1 MIRELVVI
9 SGKGGT
15 GKTSITASFAHLA
28 ENKVMVDCDVDAADL
43 HLVLNPRILS
53 DEGFEAGRKAFIDH
67 KICTGCGECVRLCRF
82 DSIDENFRV
91 GILACEGCGV
101 CAHFCP
107 EKAIEMRPHESGRWF
122 VSDTDGGPFVHAKLG
137 MAEGNSGILVSKLR
151 KKAKEIA
158 EEKGFELIV
167 VDGSPGTGCPVIAT
181 VTGASFLLIVTEPT
195 VSGIHDMK
203 RALELAG
210 HFRIKSAVCVNR
222 GDINMERTAEIEKFC
237 SSQNIEFFGIIPY
250 DRDVTAAQMEGKSV
264 VEYSTGP
271 AALAIRDLWTKVKDA
286 L

>member
-1 MIRELVVI
+1 MIKELVVI

-28 ENKVMVDCDVDAADL
+28 QNKVMVDCDVDAADL
-43 HLVLNPRILS
+43 HLVLNPEIQS
-53 DEGFEAGRKAFIDH
+53 DEGFDGGRKAFIDH
-67 KICTGCGECVRLCRF
+67 KTCTGCGECVRLCRF
-82 DSIDENFRV
+82 DSIDENFKV
-91 GILACEGCGV
+91 ELLACEGCGV
-101 CAHFCP
+101 CAHVCP
-107 EKAIEMRPHESGRWF
+107 EKSIEMRPHESGRWF
-122 VSDTDGGPFVHAKLG
+122 VSETSAGPFVHAKLG
-137 MAEGNSGILVSKLR
+137 MAEGNSGKLVSILR

-158 EEKGFELIV
+158 EEKGFGLIV

-210 HFRIKSAVCVNR
+210 HFRIKSAICVNR

-250 DRDVTAAQMEGKSV
+250 DRDVTAAQMDCKSV

-271 AALAIRDLWTKVKDA
+271 AASAIRDLWKRVQAA

>member
-1 MIRELVVI
+1 MIKELVVI

-15 GKTSITASFAHLA
+15 GKTSITSSIAYLA
-28 ENKVMVDCDVDAADL
+28 EKKIMADCDVDAADL
-43 HLVLNPRILS
+43 HLILNPRIIS
-53 DEGFEAGRKAFIDH
+53 DESFEGGRKAYIDH
-67 KICTGCGECVRLCRF
+67 KLCTGCGECVDLCRF
-82 DSIDENFRV
+82 DAVNDDYVVHTLS
-91 GILACEGCGV
+91 CEGCGV
-101 CAHFCP
+101 CARFCP
-107 EKAIEMRPHESGRWF
+107 EKAIEMKPYESGRWF
-122 VSDTDGGPFVHAKLG
+122 VSETDYGPFVHARLG
-137 MAEGNSGILVSKLR
+137 MAEGNSGLLVTVLR

-158 EEKGFELIV
+158 ENTGCDLIV

-222 GDINMERTAEIEKFC
+222 GDINMDKTREIMEFC
-237 SSQNIEFFGIIPY
+237 SSAGITYIGTIPY
-250 DRDVTAAQMEGKSV
+250 DKDVTAAQMNGKSV

-271 AALAIRDLWTKVKDA
+271 AASAIKEIWGKLKEMI
-286 L
+286 

>member
-1 MIRELVVI
+1 MIKELVVI

-15 GKTSITASFAHLA
+15 GKTSITASFARLA
-28 ENKVMVDCDVDAADL
+28 EKKVMVDCDVDAADL
-43 HLVLNPRILS
+43 HLILDPRILS
-53 DEGFEAGRKAFIDH
+53 DEGFDGGRKAFIDH
-67 KICTGCGECVRLCRF
+67 KICTGCGECVNLCRF
-82 DSIDENFRV
+82 DSIDENFKV
-91 GILACEGCGV
+91 ELLACEGCGV
-101 CAHFCP
+101 CARFCP

-122 VSDTDGGPFVHAKLG
+122 VSDTDTGPFVHAKLG
-137 MAEGNSGILVSKLR
+137 MAEGNSGKLVSILR

-158 EEKGFELIV
+158 EEKGLELIV

-203 RALELAG
+203 RAIELAG
-210 HFRIKSAVCVNR
+210 HFRIRSAVCVNR
-222 GDINMERTAEIEKFC
+222 GDINMERTGEIEKFC
-237 SSQNIEFFGIIPY
+237 AEGNIAFFGIIPY
-250 DRDVTAAQMEGKSV
+250 DRDVTAAQLEGKSV

-271 AALAIRDLWTKVKDA
+271 AASAIRDLWTKVRAA